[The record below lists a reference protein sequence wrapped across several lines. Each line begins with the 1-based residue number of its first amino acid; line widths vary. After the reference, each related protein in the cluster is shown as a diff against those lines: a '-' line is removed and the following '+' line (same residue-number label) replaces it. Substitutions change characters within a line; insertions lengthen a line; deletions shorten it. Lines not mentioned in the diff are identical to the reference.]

1 MKIINDL
8 WVKGIYIVYGHYYFP
23 PMLSSDYYYRYCE
36 SAQSLHGR
44 QLYTFKSLPKD
55 KLNDLYLWSFW
66 VWAYIHFFLSIY
78 EFQYQYC
85 YLKQTICHSQLQI
98 SFCCFICKSF
108 VVFKY
113 NFFFEF
119 QFKRH
124 TMQVIEIYKQRERA
138 KMY

>member
-1 MKIINDL
+1 MICGLKVYIQYMDIIIFLLCCHRIIITGIVKVHSHCMDASCTHSSPSLKINL
-8 WVKGIYIVYGHYYFP
+8 MIYISRVFGCGHIF
-23 PMLSSDYYYRYCE
+23 
-36 SAQSLHGR
+36 
-44 QLYTFKSLPKD
+44 
-55 KLNDLYLWSFW
+55 
-66 VWAYIHFFLSIY
+66 IFFLSIY

-113 NFFFEF
+113 NFFFFEF